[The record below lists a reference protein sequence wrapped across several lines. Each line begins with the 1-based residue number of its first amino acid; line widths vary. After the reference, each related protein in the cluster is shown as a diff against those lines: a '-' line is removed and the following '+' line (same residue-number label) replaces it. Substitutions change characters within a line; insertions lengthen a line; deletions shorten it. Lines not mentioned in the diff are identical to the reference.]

1 MIAIAIASHCCAA
14 DDGPL
19 RGWLPNGSQMSR
31 RSLSIATAHSEF
43 AYALSNGSSPTT
55 EPYSGAAEN
64 LTKIQ
69 PLVVVLSPRI

>member
-1 MIAIAIASHCCAA
+1 MVLIASNCCAA

-19 RGWLPNGSQMSR
+19 RGWLPNGSQMSPK
-31 RSLSIATAHSEF
+31 SLSIATAHNEF
-43 AYALSNGSSPTT
+43 AYSLSKGSSPPT

-64 LTKIQ
+64 LMKTQ